1 MRQQGNLDGCVAE
14 ACSVDLQTRETLLG
28 RRHKQPALQLTRS
41 TNIGINDIDV
51 VVLCPIFCFQTAVPR
66 TRILTTPSSTV
77 QYTDATMSY
86 LHKSA
91 CRTLMDMCWL
101 QIARALL
108 ERDRTNWC
116 RI

>member
-1 MRQQGNLDGCVAE
+1 MRQQGNLDGYLAE
-14 ACSVDLQTRETLLG
+14 ACSVDLKTRETLLG
-28 RRHKQPALQLTRS
+28 RRHKLPAHQLIRS
-41 TNIGINDIDV
+41 INIGINDV

-86 LHKSA
+86 LHKPA